1 MIIKIENLT
10 KQYNH
15 HNGLVKAL
23 DDITLMVNEGSFVTI
38 TGPSGSGKSTFLLS
52 LFGLIKPTLG
62 KIIFKNKRIDNAKES
77 ELADIRQKNVGF
89 IMQNFALIPYLSTI
103 QNVMVPLMLQKMD
116 KEEQLKRATEVLKFV
131 GLENRANHLPR
142 ELSTGQQQRVA
153 IARALV
159 HHPSIILADEPTG
172 NLDPALSLEILDF
185 LKKINQTQ
193 NITIIMVT
201 HSPAAAEYGNLR
213 IQLKDGALVGQE
225 ECIRAPFCS

>member
-1 MIIKIENLT
+1 MIIRIENLI

-15 HNGLVKAL
+15 HDGLVKAL
-23 DDITLMVNEGSFVTI
+23 NNITFSVKKGSFVTI

-52 LFGLIKPTLG
+52 LFGLIKPTSG
-62 KIIFKNKRIDNAKES
+62 KIFFNDQRIDNVS
-77 ELADIRQKNVGF
+77 DNELADIRQKNVGF

-103 QNVMVPLMLQKMD
+103 QNIMVPLVLEKIN

-159 HHPSIILADEPTG
+159 HRPSIILADEPTG

-185 LKKINQTQ
+185 LKKINQAQ

-201 HSPAAAEYGNLR
+201 HSPAAAEYGNLK
-213 IQLKDGALVGQE
+213 IQLKDGALVE
-225 ECIRAPFCS
+225 HKEIIETVVS

>member
-1 MIIKIENLT
+1 MIIRIENLI

-15 HNGLVKAL
+15 HDGLVKAL
-23 DDITLMVNEGSFVTI
+23 NNITFSVKKGSFVTI

-52 LFGLIKPTLG
+52 LFGLIKPTSG
-62 KIIFKNKRIDNAKES
+62 KIFFNDQRIDNVS
-77 ELADIRQKNVGF
+77 DNELADIRQKNVGF

-103 QNVMVPLMLQKMD
+103 QNIMVPLVLEKIN

-159 HHPSIILADEPTG
+159 HRPSIILADEPTG

-185 LKKINQTQ
+185 LKKINQTK

-201 HSPAAAEYGNLR
+201 HSPAAAEYGNLK
-213 IQLKDGALVGQE
+213 IQLKDGALVEHKEIIETVG
-225 ECIRAPFCS
+225 S

>member
-1 MIIKIENLT
+1 MIIRIENLT

-15 HNGLVKAL
+15 HDGLVKAL
-23 DDITLMVNEGSFVTI
+23 NNITFSVKKGSFVTI

-52 LFGLIKPTLG
+52 LFGLIKPTSG
-62 KIIFKNKRIDNAKES
+62 KIFFNDQQIDNIS
-77 ELADIRQKNVGF
+77 DNELAGIRQKNVGF

-103 QNVMVPLMLQKMD
+103 QNIMVPLVLEKIN

-159 HHPSIILADEPTG
+159 HRPSIILADEPTG

-201 HSPAAAEYGNLR
+201 HSPTAAEYGNLR
-213 IQLKDGALVGQE
+213 IQLKDGALVE
-225 ECIRAPFCS
+225 HKEIIETVI

>member
-1 MIIKIENLT
+1 MSKMILKIENLT

-15 HNGLVKAL
+15 HDGLVKAL
-23 DDITLMVNEGSFVTI
+23 NDLTFSVKEGSFVTI

-52 LFGLIKPTLG
+52 LFGLIKPSSG
-62 KIIFKNKRIDNAKES
+62 KIFFNDQRIDTAKDN

-103 QNVMVPLMLQKMD
+103 QNVMVPLVLEKVGKD
-116 KEEQLKRATEVLKFV
+116 EQWQRAAEVLKFV

-159 HHPSIILADEPTG
+159 HRPSIILADEPTG

-185 LKKINQTQ
+185 LKEINQTQ

-201 HSPAAAEYGNLR
+201 HSPTAAEYGNLK
-213 IQLKDGALVGQE
+213 IQLKDGALV
-225 ECIRAPFCS
+225 ECKEVV

>member
-1 MIIKIENLT
+1 MIIRIENLIE
-10 KQYNH
+10 QYNH
-15 HNGLVKAL
+15 HDGLVKAL
-23 DDITLMVNEGSFVTI
+23 NNITFSVKRGSFVTI

-52 LFGLIKPTLG
+52 LFGLIKPTSG
-62 KIIFKNKRIDNAKES
+62 KIFFNDQRIDNVS
-77 ELADIRQKNVGF
+77 DNELADIRQKNVGF
-89 IMQNFALIPYLSTI
+89 IMQNFALIPYLSTV
-103 QNVMVPLMLQKMD
+103 QNIMVPLVLEKIN

-159 HHPSIILADEPTG
+159 HRPSIILADEPTG
-172 NLDPALSLEILDF
+172 NLDPSLSLEILDF

-201 HSPAAAEYGNLR
+201 HSPAAAEYGNVK
-213 IQLKDGALVGQE
+213 IQLKDGALVE
-225 ECIRAPFCS
+225 HKEIIETVVS